1 MKILG
6 RKYEKDVFLQNWNIR
21 IGYSN
26 DNKGCVPMCY
36 LDFLGYF
43 KIFLQVV

>member
-6 RKYEKDVFLQNWNIR
+6 KKYEKDVFLQNWNRR
-21 IGYSN
+21 IWYSN

-36 LDFLGYF
+36 LEFLGYF
-43 KIFLQVV
+43 LKNLQVV